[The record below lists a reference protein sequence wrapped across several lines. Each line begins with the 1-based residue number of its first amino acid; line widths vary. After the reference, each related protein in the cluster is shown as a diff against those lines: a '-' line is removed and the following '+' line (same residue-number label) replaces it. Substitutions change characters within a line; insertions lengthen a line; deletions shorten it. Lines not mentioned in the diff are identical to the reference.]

1 LYDLTMNG
9 EWEEP
14 YEEDGI
20 TLGPEEALQR
30 EIQKS
35 KSLKVDKLQLRNEVE
50 KLQIEV
56 RDLTVKLRLQEQE
69 IARIGTLGS
78 GEEKS
83 MVPIKDFTNKSIE
96 TRQIP
101 RFLVVFI
108 LFFNILAISLL
119 LYFKLQK

>member
-1 LYDLTMNG
+1 MNG
-9 EWEEP
+9 EWEDP

-69 IARIGTLGS
+69 IARNRAPES
-78 GEEKS
+78 PGENSTVQSKVIAAKS
-83 MVPIKDFTNKSIE
+83 VED
-96 TRQIP
+96 RQIP
-101 RFLVVFI
+101 RLLVLFI

>member
-1 LYDLTMNG
+1 MSSD
-9 EWEEP
+9 EWDDN
-14 YEEDGI
+14 YEDDGV

-50 KLQIEV
+50 KLRLEV
-56 RDLTVKLRLQEQE
+56 QDLTLKVHQQAQELARFRLQEAPKEQTTAQNQT
-69 IARIGTLGS
+69 IPSNTG
-78 GEEKS
+78 
-83 MVPIKDFTNKSIE
+83 NK
-96 TRQIP
+96 RQIP
-101 RFLVVFI
+101 RFLVLFI

>member
-1 LYDLTMNG
+1 MNG
-9 EWEEP
+9 EWDDQ

-35 KSLKVDKLQLRNEVE
+35 KSLKVDKLRLRNEVE
-50 KLQIEV
+50 KLQIEI
-56 RDLTVKLRLQEQE
+56 RDLKVQLQLQEKE
-69 IARIGTLGS
+69 IARKWPSISPSENSTVES
-78 GEEKS
+78 
-83 MVPIKDFTNKSIE
+83 KDISPKPVEN
-96 TRQIP
+96 RQIP
-101 RFLVVFI
+101 RYLVLFI